1 MRDIKEKIRQLLLGC
16 VPPLVTQLLRS
27 KLPPKGVH
35 WSGDYGSWE
44 EARRASKGYD
54 DGLILERIKTAA
66 LKVKQ
71 GEAAAERDGV
81 LFDEVQYAWP
91 VLAGLMWIAAQSRG
105 ELNLLDF
112 GGSLGTSY
120 FHARSFLQALSQ
132 VRWSIVEQKPFV
144 EVGKKYFEDH
154 ELRFYDDLETC
165 VQEQSPKAILI
176 SSVLSYLENPYELLD
191 KVISCNFEFII
202 LDRTPFLLEGRR
214 DRLTVQVVPPEIYP
228 SSYPSW
234 FFNKDKFY
242 NYFQDKYDLLAK
254 FESIGRANISA
265 IFEGSILRRKS
276 VS

>member
-1 MRDIKEKIRQLLLGC
+1 MRDMREKIRQLLLSG
-16 VPPLVTQLLRS
+16 VPPLIMQLLRA
-27 KLPPKGVH
+27 KMPPKGVH
-35 WSGDYGSWE
+35 WIGDYSSWE
-44 EARRASKGYD
+44 EARQASKGYD

-71 GEAAAERDGV
+71 GEAVAERDGV
-81 LFDEVQYAWP
+81 LFDEIQYAWP

-120 FHARSFLQALSQ
+120 FHARWFLQALSK

-144 EVGKKYFEDH
+144 EVGKEYFEDH
-154 ELRFYDDLETC
+154 ELRFYYDMGTC
-165 VQEQSPKAILI
+165 IKEQSPKVILI
-176 SSVLSYLENPYELLD
+176 SSVLSYLQNPYALLD
-191 KVISCNFEFII
+191 EVIANNFEFIL

-242 NYFQDKYDLLAK
+242 NFFQKKYDMIAE
-254 FESIGRANISA
+254 FNSIGKANINA
-265 IFEGSILRRKS
+265 IFEGCILRRKN
-276 VS
+276 